1 MAYAENAASAR
12 KLFCDPLSLR
22 VFDMRLSYGAG
33 AGSNPNAIQ
42 EAVDFT
48 GVSDAARSRVLRLV
62 KEIRNPRRKKFIYG
76 AGVGCQA
83 ALLHFAH
90 ALGVS
95 DWQGIIDNNVT
106 GERYGLPI
114 VSFQEFAADHRT
126 CQDAL
131 ILNSIG
137 LPAGAATHAQCLD
150 AGMDCLSL
158 FEIEFSHR
166 QYFDLPKEL
175 GLVGDGEVFVQA
187 GCFNGDTQK
196 SYVNWF
202 GDTYAKMV
210 TFEAHPGQFA
220 VSQERL
226 AGLRDV
232 EIVRAGLSDRR
243 GTVRFALGTLGNS
256 SIQQTGGEEINV
268 VPLDEYMAGRR
279 VTFIA
284 LDIEG
289 AELAAIQGA
298 KGIIVEQK
306 PKLAISVYHRP
317 EDIWEIPLL
326 VKEYNP
332 SYRFYLR
339 HYHLLDMLETV
350 MYAL

>member
-1 MAYAENAASAR
+1 MAYTENAASAR

-22 VFDMRLSYGAG
+22 VFDMRLSYAAGAG
-33 AGSNPNAIQ
+33 ADLGAIQ

-48 GVSDAARSRVLRLV
+48 GVSDTARQRVLGLI
-62 KEIRNPRRKKFIYG
+62 KEMRNPRRKKFIYG
-76 AGVGCQA
+76 AGVGCRA
-83 ALLHFAH
+83 ALLHFART
-90 ALGVS
+90 LGVS

-106 GERYGLPI
+106 GELYGLSI
-114 VSFQEFAADHRT
+114 VSFDVFAAKHQT
-126 CQDAL
+126 CQDVL
-131 ILNSIG
+131 VLNSIG
-137 LPAGAATHAQCLD
+137 LPAGAATQAQCLA
-150 AGMDCLSL
+150 AGIDCTSL
-158 FEIEFSHR
+158 FEVELSHR

-187 GCFNGDTQK
+187 GCFNGETQK
-196 SYVNWF
+196 AWVNWF

-210 TFEAHPGQFA
+210 AFEPDPVQFA

-226 AGLRDV
+226 AGLRGV

-243 GTVRFALGTLGNS
+243 GAERFALGTLGNS
-256 SIQQTGGEEINV
+256 SINQAGGEEISV
-268 VPLDEYMAGRR
+268 VSLDEYMAGQR

-289 AELAAIQGA
+289 SELAAIQGA
-298 KGIIVEQK
+298 KGIIAEQK

-332 SYRFYLR
+332 GYRLYLR
-339 HYHLLDMLETV
+339 QYHLLDALETV